1 MRERGFSLIE
11 LVVVVAIIGT
21 LLAIASH
28 NWSEMQL
35 KSAVESEVKKL
46 YADLMEVRLQ
56 ALYSK
61 TPRSVIIS
69 GQQFKVYASSDTTV
83 APIETKQLPYPVV
96 WNSGGTALTFD
107 AQGLMNGAERT
118 LCVLP
123 TNDTT
128 VVNAAFV
135 DSLVVSQIR
144 INLGKRTGGDCKS
157 ANIEQK

>member
-1 MRERGFSLIE
+1 MRERGFSLVE
-11 LVVVVAIIGT
+11 LVVVLAIMGT
-21 LLAIASH
+21 LLAIATH
-28 NWSEMQL
+28 AWHDMQL

-56 ALYSK
+56 ALYRK
-61 TPRSVIIS
+61 TPRSVVIS
-69 GQQFKVYASSDTTV
+69 GQQFKVYSSSVTSVD
-83 APIETKQLPYPVV
+83 PIETKQLPYPVV
-96 WNSGGTALTFD
+96 WNSGTALTFD
-107 AQGLMNGAERT
+107 AQGLMSGSERA

-135 DSLVVSQIR
+135 DSLVISQIR